1 MLGEAC
7 PPRLWGAYLAADG
20 PCTSPLFGSG
30 EPGLC
35 CHILAARTCEGT
47 EGKAGSDSEGGALL
61 CFPGSC
67 AMAPV
72 LGPQRICG
80 VHFSGLRT
88 FRDLCDNLLK
98 FSFHSR
104 EEGAHCTRLHL
115 SVQFLGQILH
125 GGCRRPTPSLPG
137 FVTVQRGRGRGQV
150 RAVAVVPGENANSQK
165 EPPNFLFISERPT
178 KS

>member
-7 PPRLWGAYLAADG
+7 PPRLCGAYLAGDG

-67 AMAPV
+67 ATAPV
-72 LGPQRICG
+72 LGPQSICG
-80 VHFSGLRT
+80 VHFSGLRM

-104 EEGAHCTRLHL
+104 EEGTHCTRLHL
-115 SVQFLGQILH
+115 SVRFLGQILTRRLPNTNPMSSRICY
-125 GGCRRPTPSLPG
+125 GSEGEGPGAGEGSGCGPRREFKP
-137 FVTVQRGRGRGQV
+137 
-150 RAVAVVPGENANSQK
+150 
-165 EPPNFLFISERPT
+165 SERT
-178 KS
+178 SEFFIYI